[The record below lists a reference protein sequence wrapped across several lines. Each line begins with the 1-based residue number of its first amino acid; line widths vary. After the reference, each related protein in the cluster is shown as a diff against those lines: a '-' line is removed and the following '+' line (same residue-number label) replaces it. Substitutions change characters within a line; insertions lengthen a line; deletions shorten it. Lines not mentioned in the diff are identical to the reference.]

1 MISRLRIIENIE
13 IILLFL
19 IFLIADTA
27 TQIFLKMGAT
37 NLGDASFSDIHLF
50 FNYLKD
56 LIGNFY
62 ILTAIFF
69 VSIAFLSWLAIL
81 SKIDLSKAQ
90 IMNSV
95 VYVTVPLTSVLF
107 LEENIQWVQMI
118 GIVCVS
124 LGALIATE

>member
-19 IFLIADTA
+19 IFLMADTA

-37 NLGDASFSDIHLF
+37 NLGDPSFSDLHLF

-56 LIGNFY
+56 LISNFY

-69 VSIAFLSWLAIL
+69 VLIAFLSWLAIL

-90 IMNSV
+90 IMNSF
-95 VYVTVPLTSVLF
+95 VYVTVTLAYVLY
-107 LEENIQWVQMI
+107 LKEIIQWTQII
-118 GIVCVS
+118 GIICVS
-124 LGALIATE
+124 LGALIAAE

>member
-19 IFLIADTA
+19 IFLTTDTA
-27 TQIFLKMGAT
+27 TQIFLKIGAT
-37 NLGDASFSDIHLF
+37 NLGDPSFSDIHLF
-50 FNYLKD
+50 LNYLKD

-81 SKIDLSKAQ
+81 SKVDLSKAQ
-90 IMNSV
+90 IMNSI
-95 VYVTVPLTSVLF
+95 VYVTVPLASVLF
-107 LEENIQWVQMI
+107 LKENIQWVQMI
-118 GIVCVS
+118 GIICVS
-124 LGALIATE
+124 LGALIAAE

>member
-95 VYVTVPLTSVLF
+95 VYVSVPLASVLF
-107 LEENIQWVQMI
+107 LKENIQWVQMI

>member
-19 IFLIADTA
+19 IFLTTDTA

-95 VYVTVPLTSVLF
+95 VYVTVPLASVLF
-107 LEENIQWVQMI
+107 LKENIQWVQMI

>member
-19 IFLIADTA
+19 IFLTTDTA
-27 TQIFLKMGAT
+27 TQIFLKIGAT
-37 NLGDASFSDIHLF
+37 NLGDPSFSDIHLF

-69 VSIAFLSWLAIL
+69 VSITFLSWLAIL

-90 IMNSV
+90 IMNSF
-95 VYVTVPLTSVLF
+95 VYVTVPLASVLF
-107 LEENIQWVQMI
+107 LNENIQWTQMI
-118 GIVCVS
+118 GIICVS
-124 LGALIATE
+124 LGALIAAE

>member
-19 IFLIADTA
+19 IFLIADTT
-27 TQIFLKMGAT
+27 TQIFLKIGAVH
-37 NLGDASFSDIHLF
+37 LGDPSFSEIHF
-50 FNYLKD
+50 FLNYLKD
-56 LIGNFY
+56 LISNFY

-90 IMNSV
+90 IMNSI
-95 VYVTVPLTSVLF
+95 VYVTVPLASIIF
-107 LEENIQWVQMI
+107 LKENIQWAQMI
-118 GIVCVS
+118 GIICVS
-124 LGALIATE
+124 LGAFIAAG